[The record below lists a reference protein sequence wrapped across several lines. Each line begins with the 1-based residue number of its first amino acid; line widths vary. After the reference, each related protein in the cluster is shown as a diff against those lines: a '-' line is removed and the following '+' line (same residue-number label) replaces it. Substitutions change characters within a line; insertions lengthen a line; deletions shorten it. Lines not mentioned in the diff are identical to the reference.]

1 MYCEIV
7 KKVKNYYLTNF
18 NIFSKH
24 KTYLICFEIA
34 EERIHQMREVLL
46 IRQSLK
52 IQRINGDTYN
62 MHWSGQFNRSSWIL
76 NFGDKTTS
84 TASPE
89 TRYRPIIAYW
99 PEPTKMRT
107 RPSSYDTR
115 EPTYKDETEDM
126 YRSGKWTG

>member
-1 MYCEIV
+1 MFWNSRGADSPDEGSAAHPP
-7 KKVKNYYLTNF
+7 KPKDSADK
-18 NIFSKH
+18 
-24 KTYLICFEIA
+24 
-34 EERIHQMREVLL
+34 
-46 IRQSLK
+46 
-52 IQRINGDTYN
+52 GDTYN

-89 TRYRPIIAYW
+89 TRYRPTIAYW